1 MFELVVKAAGDAA
14 GTADPN
20 AAAPVNT
27 LPMTIIWIVVM
38 IAIFY
43 FLMIRPQKKREKQ
56 MRMMLND
63 MRPGDEIITIGGI
76 MGKIVSIKDE
86 SVLIESG
93 ADRTKLRFEKSAI
106 KQVLTEHDEDED
118 DE

>member
-1 MFELVVKAAGDAA
+1 MFELVAKAAEGGAEQ
-14 GTADPN
+14 
-20 AAAPVNT
+20 AAAPGGG
-27 LPMTIIWIVVM
+27 MGTIIVYIVIM
-38 IAIFY
+38 IAVFY
-43 FLMIRPQKKREKQ
+43 FLLIRPQKKREKQ
-56 MRMMLND
+56 TRMMLND

-106 KQVLTEHDEDED
+106 KQVLTEHDDEDED
-118 DE
+118 EE

>member
-1 MFELVVKAAGDAA
+1 MFELVAKAAEGGAEAA
-14 GTADPN
+14 Q
-20 AAAPVNT
+20 AAPGGG
-27 LPMTIIWIVVM
+27 MGTIIVYIVIM
-38 IAIFY
+38 IAVFY
-43 FLMIRPQKKREKQ
+43 FLLIRPQKKREKQ
-56 MRMMLND
+56 TRMMLND

-106 KQVLTEHDEDED
+106 KQVLTEHDDIEE
-118 DE
+118 E